1 MPRFMPTERH
11 AVCSAFGRLAITG
24 PTSQAAAN
32 SSAVLPRITARYS
45 SSVVAVFLAA
55 ASCITSPSA
64 MVAAA
69 EERMSSARSEPTST
83 IMRNAWPSRKSPTST
98 LASLPHSIR
107 ADSLPRR
114 SSLSS
119 TTSSCSS
126 VAVCMNSTEAASLIW
141 PSPE

>member
-1 MPRFMPTERH
+1 MPTERH
-11 AVCSAFGRLAITG
+11 AVCSAFGRLAMTG

-45 SSVVAVFLAA
+45 SSVVAVFFAA

-64 MVAAA
+64 IVAAA

-83 IMRNAWPSRKSPTST
+83 IMRNAWPSRKSPTRT
-98 LASLPHSIR
+98 LASLPHSMR

-114 SSLSS
+114 NSLSS
-119 TTSSCSS
+119 TTSSCSN

>member
-1 MPRFMPTERH
+1 MPTERH
-11 AVCSAFGRLAITG
+11 AVCSAFGRLAIAG

-64 MVAAA
+64 IVAAA

-83 IMRNAWPSRKSPTST
+83 IIRNAWPSRKSPTNT
-98 LASLPHSIR
+98 LASLPHNIR

-119 TTSSCSS
+119 TTSSCRS
-126 VAVCMNSTEAASLIW
+126 VAVCMNSTEAASLMW